1 MRHLKNS
8 LAILLMAL
16 SFGTLQA
23 QESTEGRKNAMKEHH
38 EQLIS
43 DLKMSD
49 EQSAEWTA
57 IHKEYRP
64 KIKALRTDESLSKE
78 EKGSKAKALKAEM
91 DEKLN
96 ALLSE
101 EQAAKWKA
109 MKDEKK
115 DQRKGEGKAQ
125 RHEKM
130 AQELGLTEKQSA
142 AWMEIH
148 EKYDAQ
154 KAAVKA
160 DSSLSEE
167 ARKKKMMSIRKDQE
181 KAIKAILS
189 PEQMAKLKAMKE
201 EHKEGKE
208 HKGHKKG

>member
-1 MRHLKNS
+1 M
-8 LAILLMAL
+8 LLMAL
-16 SFGTLQA
+16 GFGTAQA
-23 QESTEGRKNAMKEHH
+23 QESTEGRKNAMIEHH

-43 DLKMSD
+43 DLKMSE

-57 IHKEYRP
+57 IHQEYRP
-64 KIKALRTDESLSKE
+64 KMKAIKADQSLSKE
-78 EKGSKAKALKAEM
+78 EKSAKAKALKAEM

-96 ALLSE
+96 AVLSP
-101 EQAAKWKA
+101 EQAAKWEA
-109 MKDEKK
+109 MKEEKKGQWKDEK
-115 DQRKGEGKAQ
+115 KAQ
-125 RHEKM
+125 RHEKI
-130 AQELGLTEKQSA
+130 AQELALTDKQSA
-142 AWMEIH
+142 SWMEIH

-167 ARKKKMMSIRKDQE
+167 ARKKKMMSIRKDQR
-181 KAIKAILS
+181 KAIEAILS
-189 PEQMAKLKAMKE
+189 PEQLAKLKAMKE

>member
-8 LAILLMAL
+8 LAIVLMVI
-16 SFGTLQA
+16 SIGTLQA
-23 QESTEGRKNAMKEHH
+23 QESTEGRKNAMKNQH

-49 EQSAEWTA
+49 EQNAEWTA
-57 IHKEYRP
+57 IRKEYRP
-64 KIKALRTDESLSKE
+64 KIKAIKTDESLSKE
-78 EKGSKAKALKAEM
+78 EKSAKAKALKAEM

-96 ALLSE
+96 ALLSA
-101 EQAAKWKA
+101 EQAAKWAA
-109 MKDEKK
+109 MKEEKK
-115 DQRKGEGKAQ
+115 GQRKEDNKAQ
-125 RHEKM
+125 RHEKI

-154 KAAVKA
+154 KAAIKA

-167 ARKKKMMSIRKDQE
+167 ARKKKMMSIRKDQR
-181 KAIKAILS
+181 KAIEAILS

-201 EHKEGKE
+201 EHKEGRE

>member
-1 MRHLKNS
+1 
-8 LAILLMAL
+8 IVLMVI
-16 SFGTLQA
+16 SIGTLQA
-23 QESTEGRKNAMKEHH
+23 QESTEGRKNAMKNQH

-64 KIKALRTDESLSKE
+64 KIKAVKTDESLSKE
-78 EKGSKAKALKAEM
+78 EKSAKAKALKAEM

-96 ALLSE
+96 AVLSA
-101 EQAAKWKA
+101 EQAAKWAA
-109 MKDEKK
+109 MKEEKK
-115 DQRKGEGKAQ
+115 GQRKEDNKAQ
-125 RHEKM
+125 RHEKI
-130 AQELGLTEKQSA
+130 AQELALTEKQSA

-167 ARKKKMMSIRKDQE
+167 ARKKKMMSIRKDQR
-181 KAIKAILS
+181 KAIEAILS
-189 PEQMAKLKAMKE
+189 PEQLAKLKAMKE
-201 EHKEGKE
+201 E
-208 HKGHKKG
+208 